1 VVGRDFI
8 PPQKTTSSHSSFCR
22 CERSAR
28 SSPATRFN
36 GFGDTSPQFIRGRA
50 FKNLRYTHAGV
61 IYSVLQAIEIPE
73 EEISKF
79 CQRWG
84 VTELAVFGSALRQDF
99 GAESDIDILVVFGE
113 TSRRGLFDLVRMQS
127 ELEAML
133 GREVDLVEKAA
144 VMNSQNYIRRN
155 EILGSVHVIRTHR
168 VHGDLMGW

>member
-1 VVGRDFI
+1 VVGRDSI
-8 PPQKTTSSHSSFCR
+8 LPQKTKSSHSSPCR
-22 CERSAR
+22 CKRSVR
-28 SSPATRFN
+28 SNPAIRFN
-36 GFGDTSPQFIRGRA
+36 GCGDTSPQFIHGRA
-50 FKNLRYTHAGV
+50 FKNLCYTHAGV
-61 IYSVLQAIEIPE
+61 ISAVLQAIEIPE

-99 GAESDIDILVVFGE
+99 GAESDIDILVAFGE

-144 VMNSQNYIRRN
+144 VLNSQNYIRRN
-155 EILGSVHVIRTHR
+155 EILGSAHVIYSA
-168 VHGDLMGW
+168 